1 MASKVRLTALEASF
15 LGLERT
21 GLPMHVA
28 GVVALEPSPD
38 RDPITMRELRRH
50 VASRIRWLPRFQQR
64 IAVDPFGLW
73 PRWIDARPVD
83 LDAHLFHHPLPARA
97 SDADF
102 ARVCAQVHAD
112 PLPHD
117 RPLWQM
123 HLIDAGTRQAL
134 IVKTHHSIAD
144 GVGGIHIAETLFDP
158 VQPSRHRAV
167 TTPAMNYGSGLASR
181 AMRAGQA
188 VVGAAF
194 TAAGGPIALLS
205 PYNVVVGH
213 DRVVAFTALP
223 MDSILALK
231 KKLGGSVDDVLLALV
246 ASGLRGLDRA
256 RGASRMPLRAMLP
269 VSTWM
274 PGRDAG
280 TGNHVTAIFVD
291 LPQDT
296 GDLGALVARI
306 AGSKA
311 VLRTAHAAA
320 GMAMLVQ
327 ATGLLPAPLH
337 RAVVRTATSLP
348 FANLV
353 VSDTPGPE
361 QPLAL
366 LGRRIAACYP
376 LIPLP
381 RTVGLSIA
389 AVSLGGVMGVGI
401 AADPRALAHPE
412 RLAAEIARPL
422 RKPAKRVARPSRR
435 PAARIPA
442 QAA

>member
-28 GVVALEPSPD
+28 GVVTLEPDPE
-38 RDPITMRELRRH
+38 RGPITMPELRRH
-50 VASRIRWLPRFQQR
+50 VAARIRRLPKFQQR
-64 IAVDPFGLW
+64 ISADPFGLW
-73 PRWIDARPVD
+73 PRWTDARPVD
-83 LDAHLFHHPLPARA
+83 LEAHLFHHELRHQATG
-97 SDADF
+97 ADF
-102 ARVCAQVHAD
+102 VRVCAQVHAE

-123 HLIDAGTRQAL
+123 HLIDSGARQAL

-158 VQPSRHRAV
+158 AEPSRHRV
-167 TTPAMNYGSGLASR
+167 MTTPAMNYGDRGLASR

-194 TAAGGPIALLS
+194 TAAGGPIALPS
-205 PYNVVVGH
+205 PYNVAVGRE
-213 DRVVAFTALP
+213 RVVAFTALP
-223 MDSILALK
+223 MRSIRELK
-231 KKLGGSVDDVLLALV
+231 KQLGGSVDDVLLALV

-256 RGASRMPLRAMLP
+256 RGANRMPLRAMLP
-269 VSTWM
+269 VSTWT
-274 PGRDAG
+274 PGRDNG

-296 GDLGALVARI
+296 SDLGALVARI

-320 GMAMLVQ
+320 GMAMMVQ
-327 ATGLLPAPLH
+327 AVGLLPGPLH
-337 RAVVRTATSLP
+337 RAVVRTTTSLP

-361 QPLAL
+361 HALAL
-366 LGRRIAACYP
+366 LGRRVEACYP

-381 RTVGLSIA
+381 RTIGLSIA
-389 AVSLGGVMGVGI
+389 AVSLGGVMGIGI
-401 AADPRALAHPE
+401 SADPRALAHPE

-422 RKPAKRVARPSRR
+422 RTPVARPSRR
-435 PAARIPA
+435 RAAPVPAR
-442 QAA
+442 AA